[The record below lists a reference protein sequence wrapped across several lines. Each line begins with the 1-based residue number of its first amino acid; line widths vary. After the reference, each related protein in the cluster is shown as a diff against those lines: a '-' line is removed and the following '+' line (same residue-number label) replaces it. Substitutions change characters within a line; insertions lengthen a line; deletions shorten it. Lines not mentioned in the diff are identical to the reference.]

1 MSDKIRVIVADDHA
15 VVRQGVRDYLTD
27 EADIE
32 VVAEAGDGAEA
43 LAQVDALQPDVVL
56 LDIQMP
62 NVSGLEAVGRI
73 KAQHPDV
80 KILILTSYD
89 SDPYIFNLLKT
100 GINGYLL
107 KTAGPDELVRAVRT
121 VYQGRSVLGTEVMER
136 VVESFARGRLVES
149 EIATGD
155 ALTERE
161 LEVLKLVA
169 RGLTNIAIA
178 RQLDLSDRTVQ
189 GHLANIYA
197 KLQAANRTEAVLKAL
212 RRGWI
217 GLDDVAG

>member
-15 VVRQGVRDYLTD
+15 VVRKGVRDYLAD

-62 NVSGLEAVGRI
+62 NVSGVEAVGRI
-73 KAQHPDV
+73 KARHPAV
-80 KILILTSYD
+80 KILILTSFD
-89 SDPYIFNLLKT
+89 SDPYIFTLLKA
-100 GINGYLL
+100 GIHGYLL
-107 KTAGPDELVRAVRT
+107 KTTGPDELVRAVRA
-121 VYQGRSVLGTEVMER
+121 VYQGRSVLGAEVMQR
-136 VVESFARGRLVES
+136 VVESLANGRLVEN
-149 EIATGD
+149 EIETGGT
-155 ALTERE
+155 LTERE
-161 LEVLKLVA
+161 LDVLKLTA
-169 RGLTNIAIA
+169 RGLTNFAIA
-178 RQLDLSDRTVQ
+178 QQLGLSDRTVQ
-189 GHLANIYA
+189 GHLSNIYVR
-197 KLQAANRTEAVLKAL
+197 LQAANRTEAVLKAL